1 MKRFSAV
8 AAGRVQKVGF
18 REHVYKETFEK
29 DISGYVKNLDNGKV
43 EVVAE
48 GSEADLRTL
57 IDAINIIR
65 YPIAVKSFT
74 VEWREATGEYTGFE
88 IIRGDIQEEIFERI
102 DYACTIMHQ
111 TLENSE
117 QSLKKQD

>member
-102 DYACTIMHQ
+102 DYAGTIMHQ